1 MSGYGGPPGTMKTTN
16 DWNKLNGFL
25 ADKVT
30 ESGSYTHYYIGL
42 RKIGGTWRWA
52 KAGSP
57 GVMVPSD
64 DSRWQSSEPS
74 GDSREVCVEINS
86 FYRNQ
91 YGHLNNVR
99 CDVKYQ
105 AQVKTSPRGY
115 ICEDL

>member
-1 MSGYGGPPGTMKTTN
+1 M
-16 DWNKLNGFL
+16 
-25 ADKVT
+25 T

-74 GDSREVCVEINS
+74 GDSREVCAEINS